1 MILQRIN
8 VTVNQRDNVNSIA
21 DRMDLNDLFRIG
33 EKRSTRCFK
42 WNLLWNTPRIVRRSL
57 SVSL

>member
-21 DRMDLNDLFRIG
+21 DRMDLNDLFAIG

-42 WNLLWNTPRIVRRSL
+42 
-57 SVSL
+57 